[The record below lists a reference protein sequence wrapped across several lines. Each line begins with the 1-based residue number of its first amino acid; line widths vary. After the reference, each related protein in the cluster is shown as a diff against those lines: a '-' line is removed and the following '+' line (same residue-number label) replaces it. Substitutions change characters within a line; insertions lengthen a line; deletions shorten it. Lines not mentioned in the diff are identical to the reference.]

1 MTNSRPFERSI
12 APWLLILVS
21 ALVVFTLLPNNRSSI
36 LIKEL
41 AYCLGGAAVSLL
53 VASAAARGVPLNRA
67 VDWKLA
73 AAFMLLMAW
82 MTARRF
88 SGVPS
93 VNGPNIIISLG
104 MLGLTAG
111 AAGLLLDDKG
121 RTTVQWGILAIMALL
136 CVYSMLQ
143 WMNVVIFPWDV
154 YLGSGG
160 RVSGSLG
167 NPNLLGGLVAAFMPA
182 AVGILMDSRM
192 GKPAKLSAVAA
203 FTLISVL
210 TISASG
216 TRGSLLGMV
225 AGLLFMAI
233 YSSSG
238 IRGGLGRNW
247 VIPLAA
253 LAAFVAVGLLMKDRL
268 MELSN
273 LGEGTARVRLV
284 IWSGALKLI
293 AANPFLGY
301 GPGTF
306 QIIFPAVRNPM
317 YSILGTSHNT
327 LHVHCEYLEILVE
340 VGIIGA
346 LLFAATF
353 RRLFTSAMDDG
364 SGRRRRLSVSEA
376 GILAGLIAFL
386 GEAFV
391 SVSLR
396 WPPGAFLFALFCGL
410 LLSGGRAGVRSL
422 PRPVAVLFLLPAVF
436 MAFWGT
442 ERYVTGMRS
451 GHYLFLGKDQYLDK
465 IETELGLA
473 ANAAMAWEQTGDES
487 RRQEALQRFEYAW
500 MCCDS
505 SIAICTRCVDTNPEE
520 LGGWYGLGSAWLTKA
535 ILYQP
540 TSPALSRL
548 VQDAG
553 YPVDRDL
560 SLDATMQALAAYE
573 SLRTRAPDYAELN
586 NNLALT
592 YTRLGMPDMTMS
604 AMRRAYQLHGHRRP
618 DYIQQAVSL
627 SPLGGGFDALHMVWQ
642 DKLQGI
648 VESSPDDD
656 RIGSRIRSAEWT
668 SGLAMMF
675 HPDLA
680 DSLCTALSATCDD
693 LPADISERI
702 TSDLAD
708 QAALAATDADL
719 FGRAM
724 ACDTTGLL
732 ALAED
737 GMASTDAMLPG
748 HMAARAV
755 ALSMAGDAEGP
766 AGMASFCSNLLLD
779 GFEWISLL
787 PPGGVVPRQVIA
799 ALPRTGQVQE
809 WRNSY
814 LRLVL
819 CLQDMDLFL
828 MNRIMISRT
837 DFRSTVPPAVLSG
850 FESVWYATG
859 GMLAA
864 RDLDPAAPEPWIPGS
879 AMASAA
885 QLADSIA
892 LTGAEGIR
900 TSIAFH
906 FLTASSFWVESQGYT
921 ETQRDFLLARIDTL
935 RVSLDSVLGPEEAMY
950 SMYALF
956 NEIEPVLATRFG
968 EGGNPFVD
976 ILEDD
981 IVEGDVLGSV
991 R

>member
-1 MTNSRPFERSI
+1 MTSRPFERSV

-36 LIKEL
+36 LVKEL
-41 AYCLGGAAVSLL
+41 AYCLGGAAFSLL

-73 AAFMLLMAW
+73 SAFLLLMAW
-82 MTARRF
+82 MTARHF

-111 AAGLLLDDKG
+111 AAGLLLDDRG
-121 RTTVQWGILAIMALL
+121 RITVQWGLLAIMALL

-182 AVGILMDSRM
+182 AVGILMGSRM
-192 GKPAKLSAVAA
+192 GRAAKLSSMAA

-225 AGLLFMAI
+225 AGLVFMAL
-233 YSSSG
+233 YSSTG
-238 IRGGLGRNW
+238 TRGGSRRSL

-253 LAAFVAVGLLMKDRL
+253 LAAIVIVGLLMKDRL
-268 MELSN
+268 LELSR

-284 IWSGALKLI
+284 IWGGALKLI

-340 VGIIGA
+340 IGIVGA
-346 LLFAATF
+346 LFFAATF
-353 RRLFTSAMDDG
+353 WRLFSSAMDDG
-364 SGRRRRLSVSEA
+364 SGGRRRLSVRDA
-376 GILAGLIAFL
+376 GILAGIVAFL

-396 WPPGAFLFALFCGL
+396 WPPGAFVFALFCGL
-410 LLSGGRAGVRSL
+410 LLSGGRAGERAL
-422 PRPVAVLFLLPAVF
+422 PRAVAVLFLLPALF
-436 MAFWGT
+436 MALWGT

-451 GHYLFLGKDQYLDK
+451 GHYLFMGKDQYLDR
-465 IETELGLA
+465 IESELGLA
-473 ANAAMAWEQTGDES
+473 ANAAMAWEQTGDEG
-487 RRQEALQRFEYAW
+487 RRQEALQRFQYAW
-500 MCCDS
+500 VCCDS
-505 SIAICTRCVDTNPEE
+505 SIAICTRCVEVNPEE

-540 TSPALSRL
+540 ANPSLARL
-548 VQDAG
+548 TLAAG
-553 YPVDRDL
+553 YPAGRDL
-560 SLDATMQALAAYE
+560 SLEATMQALAAYE
-573 SLRTRAPDYAELN
+573 SLRTRASDYAELN
-586 NNLALT
+586 NNFALT
-592 YTRLGMPDMTMS
+592 YTRLGMPDMTMR
-604 AMRRAYQLHGHRRP
+604 AMRRAYQLHGHRRA
-618 DYIQQAVSL
+618 DYIHQAVSL
-627 SPLGGGFDALHMVWQ
+627 APLGGGFDALHMIWL

-648 VESSPDDD
+648 AASSTTDD
-656 RIGSRIRSAEWT
+656 RTEPRIESAEWT
-668 SGLAMMF
+668 SGLAMLF
-675 HPDLA
+675 HPEVA
-680 DSLCTALSATCDD
+680 DSLRAALSSTCDE
-693 LPADISERI
+693 LPADIRDRL

-708 QAALAATDADL
+708 QAAMAATDADL
-719 FGRAM
+719 FSRAM

-732 ALAED
+732 ALAE
-737 GMASTDAMLPG
+737 GGLASTDAILPG
-748 HMAARAV
+748 HIAARAV
-755 ALSMAGDAEGP
+755 ALALHGDPRGPEGLVDL
-766 AGMASFCSNLLLD
+766 SVCLLID
-779 GFEWISLL
+779 GFEWISLW
-787 PPGGVVPRQVIA
+787 PPDGIVPLQVIA
-799 ALPRTGQVQE
+799 AMPRTGPVPE
-809 WRNSY
+809 WRSAFLNT
-814 LRLVL
+814 VL
-819 CLQDMDLFL
+819 GLQDVDMFL
-828 MNRIMISRT
+828 MNRIMISRS
-837 DFRSTVPPAVLSG
+837 DFRDNVPPAVLSNL
-850 FESVWYATG
+850 ESVWYGTG

-864 RDLDPAAPEPWIPGS
+864 RDLDPDSPEPWIPGS
-879 AMASAA
+879 AMAAA
-885 QLADSIA
+885 AELADSIA
-892 LTGAEGIR
+892 LTGAEGVR

-906 FLTASSFWVESQGYT
+906 FLIASSFWVESQGYT
-921 ETQRDFLLARIDTL
+921 EIQRDFLLARIDTL
-935 RVSLDSVLGPEEAMY
+935 RTSLDSLLGPEEAMY

-956 NEIEPVLATRFG
+956 REIEPLLVTRFG
-968 EGGNPFVD
+968 EAGNPFVD

-981 IVEGDVLGSV
+981 IIEGDVRASV
-991 R
+991 M